1 MLLRLCLVNSLHR
14 KYGKTNSYKIN
25 LPVPF
30 NFEQLLLNYN
40 IFLWWIFIDKKQL
53 VKNECK
59 QLCKA
64 CFCYILLF
72 DFPFFINPY
81 FYYYTHKK
89 IVKVH
94 LFLLTF
100 KTYHCFMLYGIPF
113 IFMNCYLNTLLICT
127 YILEFIFGYWK
138 FDMW

>member
-1 MLLRLCLVNSLHR
+1 MLLGLCLINSLHR

-25 LPVPF
+25 LHKPVPF

-40 IFLWWIFIDKKQL
+40 IFFMMDFHWL
-53 VKNECK
+53 NNCE

-64 CFCYILLF
+64 CFCYILF
-72 DFPFFINPY
+72 DFSFFINPY
-81 FYYYTHKK
+81 FYYFTHKK